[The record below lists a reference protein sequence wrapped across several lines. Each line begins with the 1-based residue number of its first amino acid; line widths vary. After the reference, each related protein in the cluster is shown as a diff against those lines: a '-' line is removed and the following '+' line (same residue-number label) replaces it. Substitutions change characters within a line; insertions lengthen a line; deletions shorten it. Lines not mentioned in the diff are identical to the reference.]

1 MMNKSLFLFILG
13 LFSFS
18 FINAQ
23 EFSFGIKGGG
33 NYVMG
38 GQITGNSS
46 NGLYYDGTVEADSQ
60 FGFHGGAF
68 FEVRFNKFL
77 LRPEFIYSTMETEFM
92 FPGPPNSGGV
102 PSTYAVDKISVPLLI
117 GYNVWGPIDVYAG
130 PAYTNIL
137 DSSLEGTEPPDQE
150 IIAQNTPLSVM
161 AGIKAGF
168 GRFELDIRYDRTLSS
183 AEVQEI
189 DIVNSDYGINRATFD
204 DARLNQIL
212 VSLSFKIFDSAANP
226 GRRKGGCYF

>member
-1 MMNKSLFLFILG
+1 MIMNKTHYLLFLGFFCFTL
-13 LFSFS
+13 S
-18 FINAQ
+18 NAQ
-23 EFSFGIKGGG
+23 EFSFGIKGGA

-46 NGLYYDGTVEADSQ
+46 NGLYFDGTVEADSQ

-68 FEVRFNKFL
+68 FEVRFGKFL
-77 LRPEFIYSTMETEFM
+77 LRPEAIYSSMETEFP
-92 FPGPPNSGGV
+92 FPTA
-102 PSTYAVDKISVPLLI
+102 PSTYSVEKISIPVLL

-130 PAYTNIL
+130 PAYQKIRN
-137 DSSLEGTEPPDQE
+137 SSLEGTEPPDQ
-150 IIAQNTPLSVM
+150 IIVAQNTPLAVQ

-168 GRFELDIRYDRTLSS
+168 GRFEIDVRYDRTLASKES
-183 AEVQEI
+183 MEL

-204 DARLNQIL
+204 DTRLNQIL
-212 VSLSFKIFDSAANP
+212 ISLSFKIFDSEANA